1 MNSQQF
7 TDLRKATQLS
17 QAEIAVELGLSSRTI
32 ANWEAADPPR
42 EFSRLETNGL
52 RHFFL
57 PRVLGRKLGELCDEA
72 FEAIP
77 SELCAI
83 WLVEEGECLLV
94 PDAARFQDLDL
105 VDKRERRKLTTAT
118 CTASLMDTS
127 LTTVPLRSGEL
138 VNEAGPRIALH
149 PAKRYSRTREAPFFR
164 GGRCESLLH
173 MPAFIPSSRGPR
185 PVLLLSLENKLSLDG
200 KVLYLPPTENECV
213 PDAAFSAPFDPGDQ
227 RHENITIYTAEDEK
241 VTASLAKDFCDR
253 LRPHLELLDM
263 LTPEESP
270 SVNFS

>member
-7 TDLRKATQLS
+7 TELRKATQLS

-57 PRVLGRKLGELCDEA
+57 PRVLGRKLSELCDEA
-72 FEAIP
+72 FETIP

-94 PDAARFQDLDL
+94 PNAARFQDLET
-105 VDKRERRKLTTAT
+105 RHRRQLTTAT
-118 CTASLMDTS
+118 CTAPLMDTS
-127 LTTVPLRSGEL
+127 LTTEPLRSGKL
-138 VNEAGPRIALH
+138 INEAGPHITQH
-149 PAKRYSRTREAPFFR
+149 PAKRYRRTREAPFFR
-164 GGRCESLLH
+164 AGRCESLLH

-185 PVLLLSLENKLSLDG
+185 PVLLLSLENKLDPEG
-200 KVLYLPPTENECV
+200 KVLYLPPTENECI
-213 PDAAFSAPFDPGDQ
+213 PDPAFSTPLDPGDQ
-227 RHENITIYTAEDEK
+227 RHENITIYSAQDEE
-241 VTASLAKDFCDR
+241 VAAALANRFCEE

-270 SVNFS
+270 SVSFS